1 MMERIARSPLL
12 LAALMLVSAMI
23 GGGIAAGVQA
33 ISAGGVVS
41 GGGTDVRGYLL
52 AHPEVLR
59 EASIKLQQMDAAAQA
74 KQAKAALAQSSDEVL
89 QPFDGAWAGNPK
101 ASLTIA
107 MYTDYACG
115 FCRASLPDVDKLL
128 ASDPDLRIVYR
139 EWPIL
144 GDGSQVAA
152 TWGLAAAEQGQARY
166 IAFHKA
172 LFGAGQLSQASLDK
186 AITAA
191 GLDRGKAQAAAGS
204 KRVADEIARNHVL
217 ANQIGAT
224 GTPTWVIG
232 DQVVSGALGL
242 DALKRA
248 IAEARGR

>member
-1 MMERIARSPLL
+1 MRSPLL

-23 GGGIAAGVQA
+23 GGGVVAGVQA
-33 ISAGGVVS
+33 WRDGGAASS
-41 GGGTDVRGYLL
+41 GGGADVRGYLL

-59 EASIKLQQMDAAAQA
+59 EASQKLQQQDADAQA
-74 KQAKAALAQSSDEVL
+74 KQARAALAQNADEVL
-89 QPFDGAWAGNPK
+89 HPFDGAWAGNPN

-128 ASDPDLRIVYR
+128 AGDPDLRIVYR

-152 TWGLAAAEQGQARY
+152 AWGLAAAEQGQARY

-186 AITAA
+186 AIAA
-191 GLDRGKAQAAAGS
+191 SGLDRGKAQAALKT
-204 KRVADEIARNHVL
+204 KRIADEIARNHVL
-217 ANQIGAT
+217 AQQIGAT

-242 DALKRA
+242 DALKRT
-248 IAEARGR
+248 IAQARAGQ